1 MYGVPYLAHR
11 ELWMAPQTAILITEQ
26 PGPGGSTTLVA
37 FARAEYD
44 HAVAAG
50 EPKPIN
56 PLE

>member
-1 MYGVPYLAHR
+1 
-11 ELWMAPQTAILITEQ
+11 MAPQTAILITEQ